1 MVAEKVK
8 CETNE
13 PSAII
18 IKIFLFY
25 YNLSM
30 LNQSECFVAL
40 RTRRVSAES
49 KGLNTGGLDPIAE
62 PKTQLR
68 GGCPHGS
75 Y

>member
-1 MVAEKVK
+1 MATEEVR

-18 IKIFLFY
+18 IRIFLLY

-49 KGLNTGGLDPIAE
+49 KGLCTGGLDPIAK

-68 GGCPHGS
+68 GDCPDGS